1 MQELLG
7 EKKLSDDLMAVV
19 VSYFH
24 NGGRSSAEARHCL
37 PKFTTVTDHF
47 LYAPDSVL

>member
-1 MQELLG
+1 MQELL
-7 EKKLSDDLMAVV
+7 SDNLMAVV
-19 VSYFH
+19 VFFFH